1 VQGLLKKNNELI
13 VQVMEQQREA
23 SEVPIQPTA
32 KEAGNEEGG
41 GEETGEVKEEGN
53 TGAAQQAALQKC
65 ALMIKELNDNLTQVR
80 ISEGS
85 LEWCRWAEAP

>member
-1 VQGLLKKNNELI
+1 MQGLLKKNNELI

-32 KEAGNEEGG
+32 KEAGSEEGG